1 MHGRRI
7 LYGLAGVPK
16 SLPPDDKRLPG
27 VVLDP
32 APLRLNSETLPPAAM
47 PADLADHA
55 ARLAAIRAWL
65 HAACGDYG
73 GRQRAFIDA
82 YLAFVAAQ
90 LQAERQALTSALSR
104 FDDLYAVEDWTWS
117 ALRPLPRAWAPAP
130 DGSYVPVGLAFWTGT
145 TLLATECADDALP
158 CVVRISPDAAFPAA
172 LDRFWEGQAL
182 PATPFGRP
190 LPAALPA

>member
-117 ALRPLPRAWAPAP
+117 ALRAAAPRLGAGAGWQLRAGRP
-130 DGSYVPVGLAFWTGT
+130 GV
-145 TLLATECADDALP
+145 
-158 CVVRISPDAAFPAA
+158 
-172 LDRFWEGQAL
+172 LDRHHAAGDRMRGRRLAL
-182 PATPFGRP
+182 CRAHQP
-190 LPAALPA
+190 